1 MAQDFLEDYGK
12 KFCILPWMHMAT
24 YTDGTALLCCLAQ
37 PTDDKR
43 LNLNNATIDG
53 VWNSYY
59 WKDARKE
66 MLEGKALKACMHC
79 WKEEAAGIRSH
90 RMNENN
96 LWAKKLGREYIDEL
110 IKSTKEDGSL
120 DQDVITL
127 DLRLGNTCNVQCVMC
142 RPTDS
147 SKWVR
152 DAEKIKDLN
161 VDNPVVKHDWE
172 WKLQDHKKNNYEWA
186 ADDEF
191 WHEEISP
198 LLPGMRH
205 FIFAGGEPLYLKNHK
220 RFLKL
225 CVESGHAEHIELRYH
240 TNGTL
245 MPDDIIELWSNFKFV
260 ELMLS
265 IDGIGNMNKWLRYPT
280 DWNIVHKTL
289 DKVEQAPDNIVGK
302 VLCTVSA
309 LNIWYLPDFAE
320 FLFSK
325 NYKKIGIHD
334 HEGMFHPGVLH
345 FPQYMCAKVL
355 PQGMKDTIT
364 QKIDDFTLKYPSKN
378 KVQELKTMTA
388 FMNSEDHSDKW
399 PALNQY
405 IRTIDQ
411 MRKTDFKQ
419 DFVELYEIW
428 GKYEV

>member
-37 PTDDKR
+37 PTQDKR
-43 LNLNNATIDG
+43 INLNNADINA

-59 WKDARKE
+59 FKNARKD
-66 MLEGKALKACMHC
+66 MIAGKALPACKHC

-110 IKSTKEDGSL
+110 ITSTKEDGYL

-147 SKWVR
+147 SKWVK
-152 DAEKIKDLN
+152 DAEKIRDLSH
-161 VDNPVVKHDWE
+161 DNPEVKGDWD
-172 WKLQDHKKNNYEWA
+172 WKIQDHCNNKYDWA

-191 WHEEISP
+191 WEQEIDP
-198 LLPGMRH
+198 LLAGMRH

-220 RFLKL
+220 RFLKK

-240 TNGTL
+240 TNGTI
-245 MPDDIIELWSNFKFV
+245 MPDDILELWGHFKFV

-265 IDGIGNMNKWLRYPT
+265 IDGIGEMNKWLRYPT
-280 DWNIVHKTL
+280 NWQTVHETL
-289 DKVEQAPDNIVGK
+289 DKVENAADHIVGK

-309 LNIWYLPDFAE
+309 LNIWYLPDFAQ
-320 FLFSK
+320 FLFDQ

-334 HEGMFHPGVLH
+334 HQGMFHPGVLH
-345 FPQYMCAKVL
+345 YPQYMCAKVL
-355 PQGMKDTIT
+355 PKEMKQIVTE
-364 QKIDDFTLKYPSKN
+364 KIDNFMLKYPEKN
-378 KVQELKTMTA
+378 KVQELKHMTN
-388 FMNSEDHSDKW
+388 FMNSEDWSDKW
-399 PALNQY
+399 LPLNKY
-405 IRTIDQ
+405 IRSIDK
-411 MRKTDFKQ
+411 MRKTDFNS
-419 DFVELYEIW
+419 DFAELYKIW
-428 GKYEV
+428 NKYEV